1 MILLARHGE
10 TDDNVP
16 PLRFQGQRDT
26 PLNERGRAQ
35 ARELAERVAALD
47 PPIASLWCSD
57 LSRARETAEIV
68 GARIGLAP
76 RPDAR
81 LREGWRGEWEGF
93 LFEEIE
99 RRDPERY
106 AAWRNPDAEIG
117 FRFPGGE
124 TLAQQQARV
133 LACLR
138 EIAGEDG
145 FRPPAVASE
154 RPAGDVT
161 PAAVASERSAGDVTP
176 PALVVCHGGSIRT
189 VLCSRDPRGLAAFH
203 TFEIP
208 NVALV
213 PVEEAALR

>member
-26 PLNERGRAQ
+26 PLNARGRAQ
-35 ARELAERVAALD
+35 AHELAERVAALD

-68 GARIGLAP
+68 GARIGLEP

-93 LFEEIE
+93 LFDEIAA
-99 RRDPERY
+99 RDPERY
-106 AAWRNPDAEIG
+106 AAWRNPDGEIG

-133 LACLR
+133 LEALA
-138 EIAGEDG
+138 EIRADSASR
-145 FRPPAVASE
+145 RPATASGS
-154 RPAGDVT
+154 PAGDEST
-161 PAAVASERSAGDVTP
+161 
-176 PALVVCHGGSIRT
+176 ALVVCHGGSIRT
-189 VLCSRDPRGLAAFH
+189 VLCASDPRGLAAFH
-203 TFEIP
+203 TFEVP

-213 PVEEAALR
+213 PVEQAVLR

>member
-26 PLNERGRAQ
+26 PLNDTGRAQ

-47 PPIASLWCSD
+47 RPIAALWSSD

-68 GARIGLAP
+68 GERIGLTP
-76 RPDAR
+76 RLDAR

-93 LFEEIE
+93 LFDEIAAS
-99 RRDPERY
+99 DPERY
-106 AAWRNPDAEIG
+106 AAWRSPNAQIG
-117 FRFPGGE
+117 FHFPGGE

-138 EIAGEDG
+138 DVEAALDGAG
-145 FRPPAVASE
+145 S
-154 RPAGDVT
+154 T
-161 PAAVASERSAGDVTP
+161 
-176 PALVVCHGGSIRT
+176 LVVCHGGSIRT
-189 VLCSRDPRGLAAFH
+189 VLCAHDPRGLAAFH
-203 TFEIP
+203 SFEVP

-213 PVEEAALR
+213 PVEQAVLR

>member
-26 PLNERGRAQ
+26 PLNDRGRAQ

-47 PPIASLWCSD
+47 PPVASLWCSD

-68 GARIGLAP
+68 GARIGLEP
-76 RPDAR
+76 REDAR

-93 LFEEIE
+93 LFDEIAARE
-99 RRDPERY
+99 PECY

-124 TLAQQQARV
+124 SLAEQQARV
-133 LACLR
+133 LAALR
-138 EIAGEDG
+138 DLSAAAGTG
-145 FRPPAVASE
+145 F
-154 RPAGDVT
+154 RPAGDRQR
-161 PAAVASERSAGDVTP
+161 PPSGDVTL
-176 PALVVCHGGSIRT
+176 AVCHGGSIRT
-189 VLCSRDPRGLAAFH
+189 VLCASDPRGLAAFH
-203 TFEIP
+203 TFEVP

-213 PVEEAALR
+213 EVGETVAR

>member
-26 PLNERGRAQ
+26 PLNARGREQ
-35 ARELAERVAALD
+35 AHELAERVAALD

-68 GARIGLAP
+68 GARISLEP

-93 LFEEIE
+93 LFDEIAAH
-99 RRDPERY
+99 DPERY
-106 AAWRNPDAEIG
+106 AAWRNPNAEIG
-117 FRFPGGE
+117 FQFPGGE

-133 LACLR
+133 LEALA
-138 EIAGEDG
+138 EIAV
-145 FRPPAVASE
+145 FRPPAIASE

-161 PAAVASERSAGDVTP
+161 S
-176 PALVVCHGGSIRT
+176 ALVVCHGGSIRT
-189 VLCSRDPRGLAAFH
+189 VLCANDPRGLAAFH
-203 TFEIP
+203 TFEVP

-213 PVEEAALR
+213 PVEQAVLR